1 MASFWAQPQP
11 RQRGSSMHLA
21 ALTCA
26 FVCAQAMLLAQQGQ
40 PSSPWC
46 LRLVDVQPGA
56 NPSVYLRDWAGKGA

>member
-1 MASFWAQPQP
+1 
-11 RQRGSSMHLA
+11 MHLA